1 MSEENKEQPQPTRA
15 AAGTRQTRGGA
26 RGKGQRGG
34 TKQTRVGAAGSK
46 PAGVKTSGDKP
57 AGVKAKGNKEAATKK
72 EEGPGGA
79 EGGPKETKAAETKV
93 IIKKFAPVYIIKSDV
108 VETNCLICR
117 RPLNEVCNDCKQK
130 RITDT
135 ALCIFVT
142 GKCGHRFHAHCIDG
156 WLKDHNKCPYPG
168 CDGVRWQLA

>member
-34 TKQTRVGAAGSK
+34 TKQTRVGTAGSK
-46 PAGVKTSGDKP
+46 P
-57 AGVKAKGNKEAATKK
+57 GVKAKGNKEAATKK

-108 VETNCLICR
+108 VDMNCIICR
-117 RPLNEVCNDCKQK
+117 RSLTEVCHECQQK
-130 RITDT
+130 RITDSS
-135 ALCIFVT
+135 LCPSVT
-142 GKCGHRFHAHCIDG
+142 GKCGHRIHAHCIRD
-156 WLKDHNKCPYPG
+156 WLLNHNKCPNPG
-168 CDGVRWQLA
+168 CDVRWQLA